1 MKAPHE
7 TDLQYIWRL
16 AEAKSAGLIDM
27 AWPNL
32 GELFNKELRKDDE
45 PWWDESAYRKPYQ
58 NAKAYY
64 EEVFSK
70 MIDGQYSEEISKQ
83 TDELYKLKKQYF
95 DQRREYNKLLTAESR
110 ADHLLEYVRSAAE
123 KLNQIKPLKFQERMT
138 DSISDNEAVLC
149 LSDWHYGMTTDNIWN
164 RYNTNICRD
173 RVVYVISKAIDYIR
187 FHKSKTLHVLLLG
200 DCADGAI
207 RTTSRVAAE
216 EETCDQIMQVAEII
230 AEAVG
235 KLAAAVPEVI
245 VYSTYGNHLRTIQN
259 KNDSIHSDNME
270 KLIPWWLKARFTDC
284 PNISIIDSEFQE
296 FLRLD
301 VCGYKICAT
310 HGDLDNIKN
319 LGVQV
324 NTIFSKLYG
333 ETIDYTISGDKHHLE
348 EFESFDI
355 ENILVRSLCGT
366 DNYAN
371 TRRLYSNAGQTLM
384 IFTPEDGRQC
394 TYNIKIPMGMG
405 KSDKR

>member
-1 MKAPHE
+1 M
-7 TDLQYIWRL
+7 
-16 AEAKSAGLIDM
+16 S
-27 AWPNL
+27 WPRL
-32 GELFNKELRKDDE
+32 GELFNKELRKNDE

-70 MIDGQYSEEISKQ
+70 MIDGQYSDEVSQ
-83 TDELYKLKKQYF
+83 QMDELYKLKKQYF

-110 ADHLLEYVRSAAE
+110 ADHLLEYVQSAAE
-123 KLNQIKPLKFQERMT
+123 KLNQVKPLSFGIARQLPL
-138 DSISDNEAVLC
+138 DNEAVLC
-149 LSDWHYGMTTDNIWN
+149 LSDWHYGMVTDNIWN
-164 RYNTNICRD
+164 SYNTKICRQ
-173 RVVYVISKAIDYIR
+173 RVSYVIGKAIEFLA
-187 FHKSKTLHVLLLG
+187 FHKSKKLHVLLLG

-207 RTTSRVAAE
+207 KTTSRVAAE

-230 AEAVG
+230 AESVG
-235 KLAAAVPEVI
+235 KLATAVPEVH

-259 KNDSIHSDNME
+259 KNDSIHYDNME
-270 KLIPWWLKARFTDC
+270 KLIPWWLKARFDGC
-284 PNISIIDSEFQE
+284 PNVKVIDSEFKE
-296 FLRLD
+296 FMKLN
-301 VCGYKICAT
+301 VCGYNICAT

-319 LGVQV
+319 LGIHV

-333 ETIDYTISGDKHHLE
+333 ETIDYTIFGDKHHLE

-371 TRRLYSNAGQTLM
+371 TKRLYSNAGQTLM
-384 IFTPEDGRQC
+384 IFTCEDGRQC
-394 TYNIKIPMGMG
+394 TYNIKIPR
-405 KSDKR
+405 KQ